1 MHERSIKYAKHQTPG
16 KTLVDHA
23 TWVAGRTVDYVVR
36 KNLLGRETAPT
47 YNKQLRLKDPE
58 PVLMT
63 DAIKKTARWIGADL
77 VGIAELNP
85 AWVYTCWGHQ
95 NSKYSQA
102 AQPGDPI
109 ELPADFKWVIVLVN
123 EMGYEYVQQS
133 PAVEPE
139 TDLGYSK
146 ASWCAASLATFITE
160 LGYRAIPAVNELG
173 ISVAMAVDAGLGE
186 MGRHG
191 QLITREFGPRVRISK
206 VFTNLPLVPDSPVDL
221 GIQKFCENC
230 ALCAKY
236 CPGKAIPAG
245 PRTDQA
251 WDASNVPGMK
261 KWPIKAMSC
270 LDWWVKNGMHCSVCV
285 RVCPWNKPDT
295 FLHRFVKLLAERNVM
310 TSALVYLDER
320 LGYGKQARPKALL
333 PTAPVVVTST
343 DDSTDWNID

>member
-1 MHERSIKYAKHQTPG
+1 
-16 KTLVDHA
+16 
-23 TWVAGRTVDYVVR
+23 
-36 KNLLGRETAPT
+36 
-47 YNKQLRLKDPE
+47 
-58 PVLMT
+58 
-63 DAIKKTARWIGADL
+63 
-77 VGIAELNP
+77 
-85 AWVYTCWGHQ
+85 
-95 NSKYSQA
+95 
-102 AQPGDPI
+102 
-109 ELPADFKWVIVLVN
+109 
-123 EMGYEYVQQS
+123 MGYEYMQQS

-146 ASWCAASLATFITE
+146 ASWCAASLATFIAE

-206 VFTNLPLVPDSPVDL
+206 VFTNLPLVPDLPVDL

-245 PRTDQA
+245 PRTAQA

-310 TSALVYLDER
+310 TSPLVYLDER
-320 LGYGKQARPKALL
+320 FGYGKPARPKALL

-343 DDSTDWNID
+343 DDSTNWNID